1 MKTIHSHEIS
11 TPQNAPFKKI
21 LIANRGEIAIRV
33 TRACRELG
41 IGTVAVFSDADRES
55 LHVFLADEAYHIG
68 PSPSKESYLNFRKI
82 IEVAKAAGVD
92 AIHPGYGFLSE
103 NPVFVRACREA
114 GITFIGPTPENME
127 SMGDKLSAKA
137 LMKKAGVPLVP
148 GSDGGVETV
157 EEALVIVKKIG
168 LPIIIK
174 ATAGGGGKGMRV
186 VRHESEIES
195 AFRACRSEG
204 QNYFAN
210 PTVYIERFINDPKHI
225 EIQVFGDTHGNVVH
239 LFERECS
246 VQRRHQKIIEE
257 SPSPS
262 VPMDVKLKMGEAAV
276 RAAKSIGYVGAG
288 TIEFIFDN
296 QTKEFFFMEM
306 NTRLQV
312 EHPITELVIGVDLVK
327 EQIFV
332 AKGHK
337 LSFKQEDIKQKGHA
351 IEARIC
357 AEDPSTYKPSPGLI
371 RACRHPQGPFLRID
385 SYAYPGYEVPIYYDP
400 MICKVITWGDTREE
414 AIDRMQRALAEFV
427 LTGIKTNIVLH
438 RTILGH
444 EKFLDG
450 SYTTQFIEKNF
461 EVLEPQMFREVND
474 RVFLIAAAITAFEDR
489 KSKDVRRFNVRS
501 NWRSL
506 SRKIQLRT

>member
-1 MKTIHSHEIS
+1 MI
-11 TPQNAPFKKI
+11 TPPFKKI
-21 LIANRGEIAIRV
+21 LIANRGEIAIRI

-41 IGTVAVFSDADRES
+41 ISSVAVFSDADRDS

-68 PSPSKESYLNFRKI
+68 PSPSKESYLNYRKI
-82 IEVAKAAGVD
+82 IEVAKQAGAD

-103 NPVFVRACREA
+103 NPVFVRACKEA
-114 GITFIGPTPENME
+114 GIVFIGPTPENME
-127 SMGDKLSAKA
+127 AMGDKLSAKV

-148 GSDGGVETV
+148 GSDGGVESV
-157 EEALVIVKKIG
+157 EEAQKIATKIG
-168 LPIIIK
+168 YPIIIK

-186 VRHESEIES
+186 VRADDELES

-239 LFERECS
+239 LYERECS

-262 VPMDVKLKMGEAAV
+262 VPNDVRHKMGDAAV
-276 RAAKSIGYVGAG
+276 RAAKSISYVGAG

-296 QTKEFFFMEM
+296 KTKDFFFMEM

-312 EHPITELVIGVDLVK
+312 EHPITELVTGFDLVK
-327 EQIFV
+327 EQIWV
-332 AKGHK
+332 AKGK
-337 LSFKQEDIKQKGHA
+337 ALSFKQEDIKQKGHA

-357 AEDPSTYKPSPGLI
+357 AEDPVTYKPSPGKI
-371 RACRHPQGPFLRID
+371 RACRHPQGPFVRID

-400 MICKVITWGDTREE
+400 MIAKVITYGETREE
-414 AIDRMQRALAEFV
+414 AIDRLERALSEFV

-438 RTILGH
+438 KSILKNP
-444 EKFLDG
+444 KFLNG

-461 EVLEPQMFREVND
+461 EVLEPELFKEID
-474 RVFLIAAAITAFEDR
+474 DPLFLISAAITAYQDR
-489 KSKDVRRFNVRS
+489 QTKDVRRLNVAS
-501 NWRSL
+501 NWRRIG
-506 SRKIQLRT
+506 RKLQLRTQ

>member
-1 MKTIHSHEIS
+1 MSS
-11 TPQNAPFKKI
+11 APPFKKI
-21 LIANRGEIAIRV
+21 LIANRGEISIRV

-41 IGTVAVFSDADRES
+41 IESVAVFSDADRDS

-68 PSPSKESYLNFRKI
+68 PSPSKESYLNYKKI
-82 IEVAKAAGVD
+82 IEVAKLAKVD

-103 NPVFVRACREA
+103 NPVFVRACKEA
-114 GITFIGPTPENME
+114 GIVFIGPTPENME
-127 SMGDKLSAKA
+127 AMGDKLSAKA

-148 GSDGGVETV
+148 GSDGGVDSV
-157 EEALVIVKKIG
+157 EEALEIVKKIG
-168 LPIIIK
+168 YPIIIK

-186 VRHESEIES
+186 VRADDELES

-262 VPMDVKLKMGEAAV
+262 VPHDVRLRMGQTAV
-276 RAAKSIGYVGAG
+276 NAAKSINYIGAG

-296 QTKEFFFMEM
+296 KTKEFFFMEM

-312 EHPITELVIGVDLVK
+312 EHPITEQVTGYDLVK
-327 EQIFV
+327 EQIWV
-332 AKGHK
+332 AKGLP
-337 LSFKQEDIKQKGHA
+337 LSFKQEDVKQKGHA

-357 AEDPSTYKPSPGLI
+357 AEDPVTYKPCPGVI

-400 MICKVITWGDTREE
+400 MIAKVITWGDTREE
-414 AIDRMQRALAEFV
+414 AIHRMERALTEFV

-438 RTILGH
+438 KSILKAP
-444 EKFLDG
+444 KFLDG

-461 EVLEPQMFREVND
+461 EVIEPELFRDVD
-474 RVFLIAAAITAFEDR
+474 DPVFLISAAISAYQDR
-489 KSKDVRRFNVRS
+489 QSKDIRRLNVAS
-501 NWRSL
+501 TWRRVG
-506 SRKIQLRT
+506 RKLQLRT

>member
-1 MKTIHSHEIS
+1 MIE
-11 TPQNAPFKKI
+11 APFKKI

-41 IGTVAVFSDADRES
+41 ILSVAVFSDADRDS

-68 PSPSKESYLNFRKI
+68 PSPSKESYLNYRKI
-82 IEVAKAAGVD
+82 IQVAKLAGVD

-103 NPVFVRACREA
+103 NPVFARACKEA
-114 GITFIGPTPENME
+114 GIVFIGPTPENME
-127 SMGDKLSAKA
+127 AMGDKLSAKA
-137 LMKKAGVPLVP
+137 LMKKAGVPQVP
-148 GSDGGVETV
+148 GSDGGVESV
-157 EEALVIVKKIG
+157 EEAQAVVKKIG

-186 VRHESEIES
+186 VRHESELES

-210 PTVYIERFINDPKHI
+210 PIVYIERFINDPKHI
-225 EIQVFGDTHGNVVH
+225 EIQVFGDMHGNVVH

-262 VPMDVKLKMGEAAV
+262 VPPEVRARLGEASV
-276 RAAKSIGYVGAG
+276 KAAKSINYLGAG
-288 TIEFIFDN
+288 TIEYIFDN

-312 EHPITELVIGVDLVK
+312 EHPITEIVVGVDLVK
-327 EQIFV
+327 EQIWV
-332 AKGHK
+332 AKGK
-337 LSFKQEDIKQKGHA
+337 PLSFKQADLKQKGHA

-357 AEDPSTYKPSPGLI
+357 AEDPVTYKPSPGVI
-371 RACRHPQGPFLRID
+371 RACRHPQGPFIRMD

-400 MICKVITWGDTREE
+400 MIAKAITWGETREE
-414 AIDRMQRALAEFV
+414 AIDRMERALSEFV
-427 LTGIKTNIVLH
+427 LTGIKTNISLHKTVLRH
-438 RTILGH
+438 K
-444 EKFLDG
+444 KFLDG

-461 EVLEPQMFREVND
+461 EVLEPDIFKD
-474 RVFLIAAAITAFEDR
+474 IDDPVFLIAAAITAYQDR
-489 KSKDVRRFNVRS
+489 KSKDVRRFNVAS
-501 NWRSL
+501 NWRRIG
-506 SRKIQLRT
+506 RKLQLRT

>member
-1 MKTIHSHEIS
+1 MAEK
-11 TPQNAPFKKI
+11 QFKKI
-21 LIANRGEIAIRV
+21 LIANRGEIAIRI

-41 IGTVAVFSDADRES
+41 IASVAVFSDADRDS

-68 PSPSKESYLNFRKI
+68 PSPSKESYLDYKKI
-82 IEVAKAAGVD
+82 LAVAKEAGVD

-103 NPVFVRACREA
+103 NSNFAEACEA
-114 GITFIGPTPENME
+114 SGITFIGPTVANIEA
-127 SMGDKLSAKA
+127 MGDKLSAKA
-137 LMKKAGVPLVP
+137 LMKKARVPTVP

-157 EEALVIVKKIG
+157 EEAVKIAQEIG

-174 ATAGGGGKGMRV
+174 ASAGGGGKGMRV
-186 VRHESEIES
+186 VRQLSEVES

-204 QNYFAN
+204 QNYFAD
-210 PTVYIERFINDPKHI
+210 PTVYIEKFVNDPKHI
-225 EIQVFGDTHGNVVH
+225 EIQVFGDKHGNVVH
-239 LFERECS
+239 LYERECS

-262 VPMDVKLKMGEAAV
+262 VPPEVREKMGLASV
-276 RAAKSIGYVGAG
+276 RAAQSINYVGAG

-296 QTKEFFFMEM
+296 QTKEFYFMEM

-312 EHPITELVIGVDLVK
+312 EHPITELVTGVDLVK

-332 AKGHK
+332 AQGKK
-337 LSFKQEDIKQKGHA
+337 LSWKQDEIKQTCYA

-357 AEDPSTYKPSPGLI
+357 AEDPVTYKPNPGVI
-371 RACRHPQGPFLRID
+371 RACRHPQGPFLRVD

-400 MICKVITWGDTREE
+400 MIAKVITWGDTREE
-414 AIDRMQRALAEFV
+414 AINRMQRALTEFV

-438 RTILGH
+438 KSILQH
-444 EKFLDG
+444 PKFLDG

-461 EVLEPQMFREVND
+461 EVLEPELFKEVED
-474 RVFLIAAAITAFEDR
+474 PVFLIAAAITAYNDR
-489 KSKDVRRFNVRS
+489 RSKDVRGLNTVS
-501 NWRSL
+501 NWRRTG
-506 SRKIQLRT
+506 RKLVLRT